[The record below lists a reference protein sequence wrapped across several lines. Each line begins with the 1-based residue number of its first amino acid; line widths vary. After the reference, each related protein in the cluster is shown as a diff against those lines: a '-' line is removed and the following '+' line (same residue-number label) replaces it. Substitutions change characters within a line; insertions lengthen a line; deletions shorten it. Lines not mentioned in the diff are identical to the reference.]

1 MITAPQSRVEIEP
14 RLHPHT
20 VVILDDDPATL
31 AALRRTLRGEPYELL
46 TAGDPQQV
54 LRWIESRDVSLVISD
69 LRMPE
74 MDGTE
79 LLEEVRR
86 RSPLTR
92 GVILTAY
99 PDSLRMDDD
108 LKRWLRWVIVKPWK
122 DVWLRGTLRHL
133 LRRSESSSWPPE
145 PFADPGSEPDPG
157 A

>member
-1 MITAPQSRVEIEP
+1 MMTAPQSQVEVEP

-20 VVILDDDPATL
+20 VVILDDDPSTL
-31 AALRRTLRGEPYELL
+31 AALRRTLRGEPYDLL
-46 TAGDPQQV
+46 TAANPYQV
-54 LRWIESRDVSLVISD
+54 LQWIESRDVSLVVSD

-74 MDGTE
+74 MEGTE

-99 PDSLRMDDD
+99 PESLQMDAD
-108 LKRWLRWVIVKPWK
+108 LKRWVRWVIVKPWK
-122 DVWLRGTLRHL
+122 DGWLRGTLRHL
-133 LRRSESSSWPPE
+133 LRRGESS
-145 PFADPGSEPDPG
+145 FDPDPG